1 MARSSAP
8 SRERIVAGAA
18 DMISRRGLNAT
29 SIRELAKHAKAP
41 LGSTYHYFPEGK
53 QQLATEAVRYAGGAV
68 ARILRK
74 ELDAGPV
81 AGLRA
86 FLALWRGIVVE
97 SDFRAG
103 CPVLAVSV
111 EEPPADEIP
120 PALVAAAEAFEEW
133 EQLLAAG
140 TAGARRRLRPGSG
153 ARGPHRGIRR
163 GRHRHVPRQAQ
174 HGPPGPGGAAAR
186 STHRR
191 RARPSGMTA
200 QGSPGPRLRPRA
212 CRTRARKG
220 LPGADHRVRA
230 GVVAEER
237 RRRPLERGSAVP
249 EDSAVPTVL
258 MTLGSLGTVPALAG
272 TGGYAVRRRAG
283 QSLPSGAPWSAT

>member
-1 MARSSAP
+1 MARSNAP

-18 DMISRRGLNAT
+18 DLISRRGLNAT

-41 LGSTYHYFPEGK
+41 LGSTYHFFPEGK
-53 QQLATEAVRYAGGAV
+53 QQLATEAVRYAGEAV

-74 ELDAGPV
+74 ELAAGPV

-133 EQLLAAG
+133 EHLLAQALR
-140 TAGARRRLRPGSG
+140 AHGADSDQAPGLAALIVASVEG
-153 ARGPHRGIRR
+153 AIAMCR
-163 GRHRHVPRQAQ
+163 AK
-174 HGPPGPGGAAAR
+174 R
-186 STHRR
+186 STDPLDQV
-191 RARPSGMTA
+191 AQQLEVLIVGALDRPA
-200 QGSPGPRLRPRA
+200 
-212 CRTRARKG
+212 
-220 LPGADHRVRA
+220 
-230 GVVAEER
+230 
-237 RRRPLERGSAVP
+237 
-249 EDSAVPTVL
+249 
-258 MTLGSLGTVPALAG
+258 
-272 TGGYAVRRRAG
+272 
-283 QSLPSGAPWSAT
+283 